1 MNEDIIVLNHF
12 YSTLKDRLILVES
25 RLDALEN
32 PEAQPSPEVPECT
45 DPDIPSEADR
55 IAMRESLRAGTLKGI
70 EANKTDRNRA
80 GGPIT
85 REGFDV
91 A

>member
-32 PEAQPSPEVPECT
+32 PEAQPSPEVTPV

-85 REGFDV
+85 RDGFDV
-91 A
+91 V